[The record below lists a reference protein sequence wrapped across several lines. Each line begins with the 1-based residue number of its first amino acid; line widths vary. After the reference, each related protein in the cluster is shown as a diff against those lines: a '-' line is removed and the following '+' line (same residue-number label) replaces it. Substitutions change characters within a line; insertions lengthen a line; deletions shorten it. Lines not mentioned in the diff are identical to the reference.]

1 MGAQKTEAVQTL
13 LNVGANVNA
22 TLRTGVC
29 AGATPAQLARQFLMQ
44 KPSKAANDV
53 LALFGGAPVTASSK
67 QKNQTEGKP
76 WWATA
81 ASGTRE
87 TAASKPVPGAAC
99 CSPSLRFAEAKRRA
113 I

>member
-1 MGAQKTEAVQTL
+1 MG
-13 LNVGANVNA
+13 
-22 TLRTGVC
+22 
-29 AGATPAQLARQFLMQ
+29 ARQFLMQ

-53 LALFGGAPVTASSK
+53 LALFGGAPVMTSSK

-76 WWATA
+76 WWAKA

-87 TAASKPVPGAAC
+87 TAASKPVPAAAC

-113 I
+113 ILSCSSSDRVCTRGRAAWGNRSIRRLREVVLVD